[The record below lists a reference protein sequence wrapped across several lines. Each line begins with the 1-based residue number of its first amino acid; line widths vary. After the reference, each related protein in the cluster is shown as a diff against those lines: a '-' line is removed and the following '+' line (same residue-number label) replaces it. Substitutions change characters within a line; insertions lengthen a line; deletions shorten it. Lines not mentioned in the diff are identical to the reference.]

1 MNAEEQNGRQGV
13 LIRAVTRAIEQ
24 KVMMRRLK
32 EHRRFAGNS
41 EEEIL
46 EKTRQDCL
54 QGAWYLVDYRG
65 YESYRPS
72 ENVVN
77 IFSMGT
83 LVTEALAASDEL
95 LKKGIYANVI
105 QVSSPDLLLGNL
117 AYQNGYQHLR
127 ENLGVNGDLYLD
139 LRNSSAVTAS
149 DSDLYP
155 PRVIGPGPSQQAS
168 FQAVAGR
175 RVPIV
180 SIHDGEPGLLD
191 NIGSVIGTLQT
202 SLAVRKHSKS
212 GTPKDIYQY
221 HGLDRESVVRAAEEM
236 LFKSAFSEIRLND
249 ETGFK
254 TLKS

>member
-1 MNAEEQNGRQGV
+1 M
-13 LIRAVTRAIEQ
+13 
-24 KVMMRRLK
+24 
-32 EHRRFAGNS
+32 
-41 EEEIL
+41 
-46 EKTRQDCL
+46 
-54 QGAWYLVDYRG
+54 
-65 YESYRPS
+65 
-72 ENVVN
+72 
-77 IFSMGT
+77 
-83 LVTEALAASDEL
+83 
-95 LKKGIYANVI
+95 
-105 QVSSPDLLLGNL
+105 
-117 AYQNGYQHLR
+117 
-127 ENLGVNGDLYLD
+127 
-139 LRNSSAVTAS
+139 
-149 DSDLYP
+149 
-155 PRVIGPGPSQQAS
+155 
-168 FQAVAGR
+168 AGR